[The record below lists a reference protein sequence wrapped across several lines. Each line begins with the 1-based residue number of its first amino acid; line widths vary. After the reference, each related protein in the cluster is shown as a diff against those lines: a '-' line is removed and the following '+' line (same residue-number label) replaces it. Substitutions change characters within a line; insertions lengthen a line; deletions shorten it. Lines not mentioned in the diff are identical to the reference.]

1 MSAEHRQPP
10 ERRAKI
16 VRFIGSHAAT
26 LGFGFAIGVLS
37 AWATLPTDPYS
48 DIAPLAGRN
57 GAGDLE
63 AEQAAPALPGPLPA
77 VMVPRESARMPLSPP
92 DIAEAARDFTVFIRA
107 DDYYGSGVLVTNSGH
122 VLTCLHVVDGV
133 NDIKVSFAN
142 GTEHRA
148 TLVDSDARLDLALLK
163 IDAAVQSTV
172 KFGDPHGVRVGE
184 DVYAFGAPRKMA
196 FSMSRGMVSY
206 TGRDFEGLS
215 YMQIDLALNGGSS
228 GGPIVNSYG
237 EVVGISS
244 FILKK
249 SQGLSFA
256 LPIDYARERFARY
269 LASAPLG
276 PTAAR

>member
-1 MSAEHRQPP
+1 
-10 ERRAKI
+10 
-16 VRFIGSHAAT
+16 
-26 LGFGFAIGVLS
+26 LGFVVGVMS
-37 AWATLPTDPYS
+37 AWAVLPVDPYS
-48 DIAPLAGRN
+48 DIAPLAGKN

-63 AEQAAPALPGPLPA
+63 AEHAAATVSGPLPA
-77 VMVPRESARMPLSPP
+77 VMVPRDSARTPLSPP

-107 DDYYGSGVLVTNSGH
+107 DDYYGSGVLATQSGY
-122 VLTCLHVVDGV
+122 VITCLHVVDGV

-142 GTEHRA
+142 GTEHKA
-148 TLVDSDARLDLALLK
+148 TLVDSDVKLDLALLK
-163 IDAAVQSTV
+163 IDATVQSPV
-172 KFGDPHGVRVGE
+172 KFGDAHAVRVGE

-215 YMQIDLALNGGSS
+215 YLQIDLALNGGSS
-228 GGPIVNSYG
+228 GGPIVNGYG

-256 LPIDYARERFARY
+256 LPIDYAQQRFARY
-269 LASAPLG
+269 LGNVPLASAH
-276 PTAAR
+276 